1 MVWGHSHFSHSFLTS
16 ITVLYNMVG
25 SSHTSGSSIST
36 ETHSC
41 FTHQINAIDHFSF
54 SQNFPVKNYR
64 YLKHLKNYGTMIWS

>member
-16 ITVLYNMVG
+16 ITVLYNMVAD
-25 SSHTSGSSIST
+25 SHIYGSSIST

-64 YLKHLKNYGTMIWS
+64 YPKHLKNYGTMTWS